1 MEENFSFEGFEPPIL
16 DTEPSSLRA
25 QEILSSPFTF
35 SFLEDWDYSPNMS
48 VCTSGFDSINS
59 NVEQSPESCA
69 VVETFDIEEENLE
82 RSVGCC
88 CS

>member
-1 MEENFSFEGFEPPIL
+1 MVVEEEENFSFEGFEPPIL

-48 VCTSGFDSINS
+48 VCTSNLTLLIQMLNS
-59 NVEQSPESCA
+59 LLSHVQ
-69 VVETFDIEEENLE
+69 
-82 RSVGCC
+82 
-88 CS
+88 